1 MFYRCALGCDMDCGK
16 RGEHARSFPSLEGSA
31 DFERCPSLVRER
43 KARLNG
49 RRAGRLERSLR
60 TAAMLVLAIGL
71 WWLYEA
77 QQASFGPLS
86 SLAGPVTRVRD
97 GDTIEVSGRAV
108 RLKGIA
114 CEERGTALGEK
125 AAAEVR
131 AIVEGRVLS
140 CVLTE
145 ERSYDRAIGWC
156 RLADGRDLGELLVA
170 RRVCGRCP
178 RYDPFRKYAAAQRD
192 AGAFAGT
199 QPPYCWA
206 PW

>member
-1 MFYRCALGCDMDCGK
+1 VFYRCALGCDMDCGK
-16 RGEHARSFPSLEGSA
+16 RGEHACSFPSLEGSA

-97 GDTIEVSGRAV
+97 GVKPPNAWT
-108 RLKGIA
+108 LFCTKF
-114 CEERGTALGEK
+114 TPPPP
-125 AAAEVR
+125 
-131 AIVEGRVLS
+131 
-140 CVLTE
+140 
-145 ERSYDRAIGWC
+145 
-156 RLADGRDLGELLVA
+156 
-170 RRVCGRCP
+170 RVCGRHALG
-178 RYDPFRKYAAAQRD
+178 RVWHNGA
-192 AGAFAGT
+192 AGATNA
-199 QPPYCWA
+199 C
-206 PW
+206 